1 MAQYKSQ
8 GRIDKVVP
16 GSPAARVGIA
26 AGDRLVAIND
36 MPVKDVVGYQFHQ
49 VNSRVTVQVEREGV
63 SAPLVFTLRKPEQQD
78 LGLEFVDPTFDGI
91 KRCNNHCPF
100 CFVDQN
106 APGLRRTLDIK
117 DDDLRYSFLYGGFIT
132 LTNLRESDWQRVQDE
147 ALSPLY
153 VSVHATELELR
164 RELLGNPRAPQVLDQ
179 LKRLGDMNVQV
190 HTQLV
195 LCPGINDGEHL
206 DRSIADLV
214 ALYPHVQTVG
224 AVPVGLTKFRA
235 TSDESKVESTKLK
248 EEDELLSTFPSE
260 LSTRRE
266 RSRHGLYQSKLDLR
280 PYTRTEASA
289 VLDQV
294 EAWQGRLHRGIGT
307 HFVFASDEWYI
318 MAGREVPHK
327 RHYENFSQLENGIG
341 MVRQLLDESKRTAR
355 KLPAS
360 IERPLRVVVACG
372 EMPAASL
379 NRSLEPLRAIE
390 NLDVQ
395 MVVVKNM
402 TLEGNVA
409 CSGLLFG
416 EEVAAR
422 LRKQGL
428 NGRSGVRGQGP
439 DGYEGAAGK
448 GDQPSNTLTPDLS
461 DLVFLPRRM
470 FDFQGIRTLD
480 EWTIERF
487 QDELGVPCI
496 KAEWTYEIWNTV
508 QRALAGGDVR
518 SRTDEGARLSALG

>member
-1 MAQYKSQ
+1 MAQYKSE

-16 GSPAARVGIA
+16 GSPADRVGIA

-36 MPVKDVVGYQFHQ
+36 VPVKDVVGYQFHQ
-49 VNSRVTVQVEREGV
+49 VNSRLTVQVEREGT
-63 SAPLVFTLRKPEQQD
+63 SAPLVFTLRKPEQAD

-147 ALSPLY
+147 GLSPLY

-179 LKRLGDMNVQV
+179 LKRLGDLNVQV

-206 DRSIADLV
+206 DRSIADLA

-224 AVPVGLTKFRA
+224 AVPVGLTKFR
-235 TSDESKVESTKLK
+235 
-248 EEDELLSTFPSE
+248 
-260 LSTRRE
+260 RNN
-266 RSRHGLYQSKLDLR
+266 HYQIKLDLR
-280 PYTRTEASA
+280 PYTREEAAA
-289 VLDQV
+289 VLDQI
-294 EAWQGRLHRGIGT
+294 EAWQQRLYREIGT
-307 HFVFASDEWYI
+307 HFIFASDEWYI

-327 RHYENFSQLENGIG
+327 RHYEDFSQLENGVG
-341 MVRQLLDESKRTAR
+341 MVRQLFDESARTAR

-360 IERPLRVVVACG
+360 IERPLRVAIVCG
-372 EMPAASL
+372 EMPAPSL
-379 NRSLEPLRAIE
+379 NRALEPLRAVE
-390 NLDVQ
+390 NLEVQ
-395 MVVVKNM
+395 MVVVKNT

-416 EEVAAR
+416 EEVAR
-422 LRKQGL
+422 SLREQGL
-428 NGRSGVRGQGP
+428 GAGGWGLVGGDEGDAGSGNTHTSP
-439 DGYEGAAGK
+439 
-448 GDQPSNTLTPDLS
+448 QPLTPSPSVLI
-461 DLVFLPRRM
+461 FLPRRM

-487 QDELGVPCI
+487 QEELGVPCI

-508 QRALAGGDVR
+508 QRALAGEDVM
-518 SRTDEGARLSALG
+518 SRTDEGVRLSALG

>member
-8 GRIDKVVP
+8 GRIDKVAP
-16 GSPAARVGIA
+16 GSPADRVGIV

-36 MPVKDVVGYQFHQ
+36 VPVKDVVGYQFHQ
-49 VNSRVTVQVEREGV
+49 VNSRVTVQVEREGAA
-63 SAPLVFTLRKPEQQD
+63 APLVFTLRKPEQQD

-132 LTNLRESDWQRVQDE
+132 LTNMRESDWQRIKDE

-164 RELLGNPRAPQVLDQ
+164 RQLLGNPRAPQVLDQ
-179 LKRLGDMNVQV
+179 LARLGEMNRQA

-195 LCPGINDGEHL
+195 LCPGVNDGEHL
-206 DRSIADLV
+206 DRSIADLAV
-214 ALYPHVQTVG
+214 LYPHVQTVG

-235 TSDESKVESTKLK
+235 QSAEASI
-248 EEDELLSTFPSE
+248 EEASLSSG
-260 LSTRRE
+260 RG
-266 RSRHGLYQSKLDLR
+266 RHGLYQSKLDLR
-280 PYTRTEASA
+280 PYTPREAAA

-294 EAWQGRLHRGIGT
+294 EVWQRRLHREIGT

-318 MAGREVPHK
+318 LAGREVPHR
-327 RHYENFSQLENGIG
+327 RHYEGFEQLENGVG
-341 MVRQLLDESKRTAR
+341 MVRQLLDESQRTAR
-355 KLPAS
+355 KLPTL
-360 IERPLRVVVACG
+360 IERPLRLVVACG

-379 NRSLEPLRAIE
+379 SRALEPLRSVRNI
-390 NLDVQ
+390 DVQ
-395 MVVVKNM
+395 MVVVKNT

-416 EEVAAR
+416 EEVTRA
-422 LRKQGL
+422 LREALSVAGSQPP
-428 NGRSGVRGQGP
+428 VACAP
-439 DGYEGAAGK
+439 DAQLAE
-448 GDQPSNTLTPDLS
+448 PNST
-461 DLVFLPRRM
+461 LVFLPRRM
-470 FDFQGIRTLD
+470 FDFQGVRTLD
-480 EWTIERF
+480 EWHVERF
-487 QDELGVPCI
+487 QEELGVPCI
-496 KAEWTYEIWNTV
+496 KAEWTYDIWNTV
-508 QRALAGGDVR
+508 QRALAGEECW
-518 SRTDEGARLSALG
+518 SRTDEGVRSSSLG